1 MPNPSSDHHELAL
14 RAQDQDGGSL
24 EAFAYSGPLP
34 TPETLAAYGQ
44 AIPGAAERIL
54 SMAEDEQAHRQAMDR
69 GRLALAQDGQRLD
82 RQIIRWSI
90 VGKGV
95 VAVSFIAGSIIGAIE
110 LHIGVVSLAL
120 APFIYLIS
128 VQTSGD
134 DDLDT
139 DAPSP
144 E

>member
-34 TPETLAAYGQ
+34 TPEMLAAYGE

-69 GRLALAQDGQRLD
+69 GRLALPKMG
-82 RQIIRWSI
+82 S
-90 VGKGV
+90 
-95 VAVSFIAGSIIGAIE
+95 VSTVKLSGGPLLE
-110 LHIGVVSLAL
+110 RVS
-120 APFIYLIS
+120 
-128 VQTSGD
+128 
-134 DDLDT
+134 
-139 DAPSP
+139 
-144 E
+144 